1 MLIYR
6 GYDSCSYAA
15 GLTVHSFRYGHG
27 MAPVLICAGVKGKK
41 GAEISNAELTEE
53 LGALFSD
60 AFDKFNIGFV
70 IAAYISVDRSHFI
83 LPK

>member
-6 GYDSCSYAA
+6 GYESCPYAA
-15 GLTVHSFRYGHG
+15 GLAVCRLGYGDWV
-27 MAPVLICAGVKGKK
+27 APVLVCAGVKGKK

-70 IAAYISVDRSHFI
+70 IAAYISVDRSHLI